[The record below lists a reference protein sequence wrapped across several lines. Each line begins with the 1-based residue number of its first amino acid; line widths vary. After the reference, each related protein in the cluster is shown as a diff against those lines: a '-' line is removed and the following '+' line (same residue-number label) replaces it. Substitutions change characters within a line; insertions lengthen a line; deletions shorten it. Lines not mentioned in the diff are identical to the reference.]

1 MYNLIHRIQ
10 KLLSRVHNECTITL
24 DSKHL
29 LNEFANKLTI
39 YLIANLYNTNDL
51 KALLPDEIYRYA
63 IKECKEDSKYYGKN
77 ALAIDSS
84 TIKKL
89 STYYDLEIKC
99 SSEFVA
105 CVVEYI
111 MCEVLEVSGVYTRNK
126 QKVKIKPE
134 FIHKAIDEDKELS
147 ILFKNINN
155 LKNIPRR
162 SRKRPRTRHSR
173 SRRARKRP
181 RHSRSRRT
189 RSRYIRSR
197 TRSRTRRRYS
207 NVKSRIHTLSR
218 R

>member
-84 TIKKL
+84 SIKKL

-99 SSEFVA
+99 SSEFIA

-111 MCEVLEVSGVYTRNK
+111 LCEVLEVSGVYTRNK
-126 QKVKIKPE
+126 QKVKIKSE
-134 FIHKAIDEDKELS
+134 FIHKAIGEDKELS

-173 SRRARKRP
+173 SRRTRKRP
-181 RHSRSRRT
+181 RTRHSISR
-189 RSRYIRSR
+189 
-197 TRSRTRRRYS
+197 RSRTRRRYS